1 MINTREAM
9 APWRGVRIMCEFD
22 WVGARMLARRFK
34 RCGADDPWNG
44 VVDMDVTFVIERADC
59 VPACGDKNSILFRDT
74 CVSECTKFE
83 ELHHVRWWLYALI
96 GHRAT

>member
-59 VPACGDKNSILFRDT
+59 VPACGDKNPISFCDIYT
-74 CVSECTKFE
+74 NENAKFNE
-83 ELHHVRWWLYALI
+83 VTRICL
-96 GHRAT
+96 